1 MHRGR
6 TRSDSPQGTIPAATA
21 EEIRHLHQ
29 LAGSPLPSIRLRH
42 IDGISVDLAHLPPGW
57 AALYLYPGIA
67 GVAVAGADAPAEDAA
82 QHRAFCA
89 RKDRFSEM
97 SVRLVGISSQSEQ
110 EQRQTIVDHRIGH
123 LMLIDPEF
131 ALGEALRLP
140 TFELAGRRWYRRV
153 MLLTRDG
160 TTEWAFFATRPATT
174 PDQALTWLQ
183 LHG

>member
-6 TRSDSPQGTIPAATA
+6 TRSDSPQGAIPAVTA

-29 LAGSPLPSIRLRH
+29 LAGSPMPAIRLRNVNG
-42 IDGISVDLAHLPPGW
+42 DSVDLARLSPGW
-57 AALYLYPGIA
+57 VAFYLYPGIA
-67 GVAVAGADAPAEDAA
+67 GVAVAGSDAPAEDAA

-89 RKDRFSEM
+89 RTDRFSEM
-97 SVRLVGISSQSEQ
+97 SVRLVGISSQSER
-110 EQRQTIVDHRIGH
+110 EQRQAIVDHRIGH

-131 ALGEALRLP
+131 ALAEALRLP

-153 MLLTRDG
+153 TLLTRYG
-160 TTEWAFFATRPATT
+160 TTEWASFATAAANT